1 MSFFL
6 EESTSP
12 IYNKGEV
19 RSVKKLKQKL
29 LQARSYVSIKTY
41 KRPKI
46 FVILLMVLINII
58 ILVIAALIALSI
70 DDSFTSFID
79 AFANGTVKWMLTP
92 NAILTI
98 ENPNTLFLAVIVLV
112 IGIVLFSG
120 VIIALTT
127 NTIKEY
133 FEKKDA
139 GSGQIY
145 LENHVLI
152 LNWNN
157 KVPELVSDLL
167 FIDDKNVTLMILADV
182 DKTTAEKQ
190 IMNVIRKNTK
200 KKDKITNINVLVKKG
215 DPLIKSDLHDVSIEQ
230 AKAVL
235 IMNKDDHEDIGMDLS
250 KSDLN
255 VIKVILSLG
264 QASLRNDVTIVS
276 EIKKIE
282 TKQKILTLSNIV
294 PALNDYEIIPI
305 CFDRRLGQIIVQTIL
320 QKEME
325 EVYLTLFSF
334 EGAEAYNI
342 GDVSF
347 DDVLLKY
354 SHNVPLARIDNK
366 TFVLSGSER
375 EAKLKEAQ
383 HILEPIILKTKEYQ
397 SKENLSVYIIGKN
410 NKLQFILESFKAYEE
425 LNDNIYETKWIEPS
439 EIPDM
444 VKSLNEHNHKAY
456 ILLLSDEAQQLDALD
471 ANVIDSL
478 IYLEEHLRH
487 ENINIVVELLDPKND
502 PLVQGF
508 NIENTIISN
517 KIISLLLSK
526 LALYPKTAIFYEN
539 LLTIEKNG
547 DGVDDQA
554 VFIYEAK
561 DILDTSFPIS
571 FAHSHQM
578 LRSIYES
585 FDKKYTL
592 IGYIKDDVMHIFE
605 GSLSTQ
611 EKIEIQANDQ
621 LILIVL

>member
-1 MSFFL
+1 M
-6 EESTSP
+6 
-12 IYNKGEV
+12 
-19 RSVKKLKQKL
+19 VKKLKQKL

-46 FVILLMVLINII
+46 FVILLMVLINIL

-92 NAILTI
+92 NAILDI
-98 ENPNTLFLAVIVLV
+98 ENPDTLFLAVIVLI

-167 FIDDKNVTLMILADV
+167 FIEDKNVTLMILADV
-182 DKTTAEKQ
+182 DKATAEKQ
-190 IMNVIRKNTK
+190 IMNVIRKNKK

-235 IMNKDDHEDIGMDLS
+235 IMNKDDHADIGMNLS

-264 QASLRNDVTIVS
+264 QVPLRKDVTIVS

-282 TKQKILTLSNIV
+282 TKKKILTLSKIV
-294 PALNDYEIIPI
+294 ESLSGFEIIPI

-325 EVYLTLFSF
+325 DVYLTLFSF
-334 EGAEAYNI
+334 EGAEAYNL

-347 DDVLLKY
+347 DDVLYKY
-354 SHNVPLARIDNK
+354 SHNVPLARIGDK
-366 TFVLSGSER
+366 TFVLSSSEK
-375 EAKLKEAQ
+375 EAKFQ
-383 HILEPIILKTKEYQ
+383 DIQNICEPIKIPTKDYIA
-397 SKENLSVYIIGKN
+397 KENMSVYIIGRN

-425 LNDNIYETKWIEPS
+425 LNDNIYETKWVEPS
-439 EIPDM
+439 EISNM
-444 VKSLNEHNHKAY
+444 VKSLNEHNHQAF
-456 ILLLSDEAQQLDALD
+456 ILLLSDEAQELDALD
-471 ANVIDSL
+471 ANVIDTL

-502 PLVQGF
+502 ALVQGF

-526 LALYPKTAIFYEN
+526 LALYPKTSIFYEN

-554 VFIYEAK
+554 VFIYQAK
-561 DILDTSFPIS
+561 DVLKTNFPVE
-571 FAHSHQM
+571 FQHPHQM
-578 LRSIYES
+578 LCSIYES

-592 IGYIKDDVMHIFE
+592 IGYIKDEKMTIFE
-605 GSLSTQ
+605 GNLSTQ
-611 EKIEIQANDQ
+611 DAIRLEGEDK